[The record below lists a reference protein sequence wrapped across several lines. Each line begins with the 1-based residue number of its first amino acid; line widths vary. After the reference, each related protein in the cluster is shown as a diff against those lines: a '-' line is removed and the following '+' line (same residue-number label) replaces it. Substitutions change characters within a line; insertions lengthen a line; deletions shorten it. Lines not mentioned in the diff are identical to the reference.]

1 MFDPTRRVLLQA
13 LCLSL
18 CAHLLGLLS
27 LHPLYAGRPR
37 QAADATRPEALR
49 GVLRAPAVP
58 SRTALP
64 AVKPG
69 AVASP
74 AHRPRS
80 GPTVR
85 GRREAGASPGRRL
98 EGAALPMSAL
108 PPTPAGP
115 APPPA
120 EGLYDYRLSLAA
132 AARAFRDYPPEARA
146 RGESGQ
152 AVVGIEV
159 VVGRSRIELA
169 ESSGHPALD
178 AAALAMIRQ
187 AAALTPLPAALQG
200 LDFQLRLPV
209 LFSLDA
215 APPVQ

>member
-37 QAADATRPEALR
+37 QAADAARPEALR

-58 SRTALP
+58 SGTVLP
-64 AVKPG
+64 AVKSGP
-69 AVASP
+69 VASP

-80 GPTVR
+80 GSTVR

-108 PPTPAGP
+108 PPTLAGP

-120 EGLYDYRLSLAA
+120 EGLYHYRLSLAA

-200 LDFQLRLPV
+200 LDFQLRVPV

-215 APPVQ
+215 APSAQ

>member
-27 LHPLYAGRPR
+27 LHPLYAGRAR
-37 QAADATRPEALR
+37 QAADAARPEALR

-58 SRTALP
+58 SGTVLP
-64 AVKPG
+64 AVKSGP
-69 AVASP
+69 VASP
-74 AHRPRS
+74 VHRPRS
-80 GPTVR
+80 GSTVR

-120 EGLYDYRLSLAA
+120 EGLYHYRLSLAA

-200 LDFQLRLPV
+200 LDFQLRVPV

-215 APPVQ
+215 APSAQ